1 MTELSTELDLL
12 KERADMMNIGYHPKI
27 GVAALKKKINAQ
39 LQPTVVTTPK
49 AQTENELRQKLTL
62 EAKALKRVIILNQNP
77 TTKERKGALISF
89 SNSMVG
95 TISRFIPFDVET
107 HVEAALL
114 KQLKNKQM
122 SRFYD
127 DTNDRGQVV
136 RKYRLVPEFTIS
148 NLAPLTSLEL
158 KQLAEDQLK
167 RGAID

>member
-1 MTELSTELDLL
+1 
-12 KERADMMNIGYHPKI
+12 
-27 GVAALKKKINAQ
+27 
-39 LQPTVVTTPK
+39 
-49 AQTENELRQKLTL
+49 
-62 EAKALKRVIILNQNP
+62 
-77 TTKERKGALISF
+77 
-89 SNSMVG
+89 MVG

-158 KQLAEDQLK
+158 KQLADDQLK
-167 RGAID
+167 RGAIDQE